1 MTLKHKSRLVK
12 NYHKTPQTEW
22 STFAGVLLR
31 KIIRIALTYAALN
44 DLPVFGD
51 DIQNA
56 YLQAPSSKKITLFVV
71 PNFANINHSLRFIW
85 R

>member
-56 YLQAPSSKKITLFVV
+56 YLQAPSSEKNYIICGPKFCQYQ
-71 PNFANINHSLRFIW
+71 S
-85 R
+85 